1 MKVGVLTGGGDAPGL
16 NAAIRAII
24 VKGSSYGHN
33 FLGIKDGWAGLLKKC
48 TQPLSVELM
57 EETWFKGGTL
67 LGTSRTNPYKEDG
80 GERAIF
86 HNFKE
91 LELDALIAIGGEDTL
106 GVANKLAESGLAV
119 VGVPKTI
126 DNDLSGTDYCI
137 GFDTAVSRAAAA
149 IGELHSTARSHNRV
163 VVVEVMGRHAG
174 WLTLQAGLAGGAHLI
189 LIPEIAFGINE
200 VIEILKNRYRKGS
213 SYAII
218 AISEGAK
225 PQDEKDLILQ
235 SAEKDAFGHVR
246 LGGIAQAL
254 SSSIEE
260 KSEIEARSVVLGHL
274 QRGGRPT
281 AADRIMAMRVGTK
294 AIELVQNKM
303 FGQMASVKEG
313 KITSVPIKDAVG
325 KLKTVDMEL
334 YEMAKSFFNLV

>member
-16 NAAIRAII
+16 NAAIRAIV
-24 VKGSSYGHN
+24 VKGSSYGHH
-33 FLGIKDGWAGLLKKC
+33 FLGIKDGWAGLLKKR
-48 TQPLSVELM
+48 TQPLSLELM
-57 EETWFKGGTL
+57 EDVWFKGGTL

-80 GERAIF
+80 GEREIF

-91 LELDALIAIGGEDTL
+91 LGLEALIAIGGEDTL
-106 GVANKLAESGLAV
+106 GVASKLAESGLAV

-137 GFDTAVSRAAAA
+137 GFDTAMSRAAEA
-149 IGELHSTARSHNRV
+149 IGDLHSTARSHNRV
-163 VVVEVMGRHAG
+163 MIVEVMGRHAG

-189 LIPEIAFGINE
+189 LIPEIAFDIDK
-200 VIEILKNRYRKGS
+200 VTEILKNRYRKGL
-213 SYAII
+213 SYAIV
-218 AISEGAK
+218 AVAEGAK
-225 PQDEKDLILQ
+225 PLHEKDLIIQ

-260 KSEIEARSVVLGHL
+260 KTGIEARSIVLGHI
-274 QRGGRPT
+274 QRSGLPT
-281 AADRIMAMRVGTK
+281 AADKIMAMRVGTK
-294 AIELVQNKM
+294 AIELVQSRM

-313 KITSVPIKDAVG
+313 KIISVAIRDAVG
-325 KLKTVDMEL
+325 KLKTVDMEF
-334 YEMAKSFFNLV
+334 YEMAKSFFS